1 MDFIRRHL
9 VVALFLLS
17 GVTGL
22 VYEVLWARQLGV
34 VLGNAAHAH
43 AVVLATFMGGLAL
56 GNAWLGRLGDR
67 TASPLRLYG
76 RLELG
81 VALLAGISPAV
92 LALAS
97 NAYLAAAP
105 ALDPTWRVVAKA
117 VVAALAL
124 LPATILMGGTL
135 PILARYITESLAGLK
150 ASVAGLYCLNSAG
163 AAVGALLAA
172 FWLIPAYGTTFPV
185 VLAALV
191 NAAIGVVAIAIDQYG
206 EAPAA
211 PPPEDATPPPAGD
224 QAPADAGRHRALLFV
239 AVGCAGF
246 AAMVMETV
254 WIRLL
259 SIATTS
265 STYSFAVML
274 AAFIG
279 GIALGSWLV
288 RRLSPAGGDPLLQFG
303 LAEAGAGL
311 AVLLTLPFY
320 EWLPYLFLRASMLL
334 RPVPE
339 TFLMVEGLKAAVSL
353 LLMLP
358 PTILI
363 GMTLPLASRA
373 AARTF
378 GEVGTAVGRVFAT
391 NTLGNVAGAL
401 VGGLV
406 LLPLVG
412 MRNALELAAVVAL
425 LVGCAAATARIPL
438 ARRAA
443 VMAVAIAGFGVYRAI
458 TPPWDVA
465 LANFG
470 ATRWQGK
477 APTSFEAYKRD
488 AVGQVKV
495 VFHADDAHAT
505 VVVQDRADGS
515 QRTLKV
521 NGKPDA
527 STGADDMAT
536 QVSLGHLPALL
547 AANARRGLI
556 VGLGAGVSA
565 GAALAHPIERLDVV
579 EISSAVVQGARYF
592 EGANRKALDDP
603 RLRLHVD
610 DAFHHL
616 AVVPDRYDF
625 IMSEPSNPWVAG
637 VSHLYT
643 SDFYALAKQRLAP
656 GGVFVQW
663 LHTYMSDDEA
673 VALILRT
680 MADAF
685 PHVELWQARNG
696 SDLMLV
702 GAMAPI
708 ESDFRVMGARLARPE
723 VASDLARIDVTDLPT
738 MLSLQ
743 VASDAR
749 VRELAGEGPVNSLVQ
764 PRLEV
769 MAPVAYYL
777 HDGAHAVWQ
786 RGDERLDPDGDSR
799 LRLAL
804 PRYLQARGRGLTQD
818 EFAVL
823 FQHHSAS
830 VPLAGGRNPGLAIL
844 YAWCA
849 QYPDDPVARWLLAD
863 ALGKSGQHEAAATA
877 AEGLASRPPRKIEV
891 LLHVADVLGESY
903 LGRRSVLNPTDPTLE
918 KALAL
923 YGEVLKAPK
932 ADRAAVYERVAV
944 LMAAAGR
951 IDESLAARE
960 AQATQGTPQAR
971 AKALLEAAMAAY
983 DADQPARA
991 AGYARRVLAFAPAD
1005 IRARR
1010 LLGALEAPSWRR

>member
-1 MDFIRRHL
+1 MMEFARRHL

-81 VALLAGISPAV
+81 VALLAGISPSV
-92 LALAS
+92 LQLTS
-97 NAYLAAAP
+97 GAYLAAAP

-117 VVAALAL
+117 VVAAAAL

-135 PILARYITESLAGLK
+135 PILARYVTESLAGLK
-150 ASVAGLYCLNSAG
+150 ASVASLYCLNSAG

-185 VLAALV
+185 VLAAFL
-191 NAAIGVVAIAIDQYG
+191 NAAIGVVAIAIDRYG
-206 EAPAA
+206 DAPAA
-211 PPPEDATPPPAGD
+211 PPQEVAPPPAVDD

-239 AVGCAGF
+239 AIGLAGF
-246 AAMVMETV
+246 ASMVMETV

-265 STYSFAVML
+265 SSYSFAVML

-279 GIALGSWLV
+279 GIALGSWLI
-288 RRLSPAGGDPLLQFG
+288 RRLSPGDGDPLWQFG

-320 EWLPYLFLRASMLL
+320 EWLPYLFLRTSMLL

-339 TFLMVEGLKAAVSL
+339 TFLLVEGVKAAMSL

-378 GEVGTAVGRVFAT
+378 GEVGSAVGRVFAT

-406 LLPLVG
+406 LLPLIG

-425 LVGCAAATARIPL
+425 LVGCAAATARLPL
-438 ARRAA
+438 PRRAMVLAGA
-443 VMAVAIAGFGVYRAI
+443 VAGFGLYRVI

-470 ATRWQGK
+470 ATRWQGP
-477 APTSFEAYKRD
+477 APKSFEAYKRD
-488 AVGQVKV
+488 AVGHVKV

-505 VVVQDRADGS
+505 VVVLDRADGN
-515 QRTLKV
+515 RTLKV

-536 QVSLGHLPALL
+536 QVSLGHLPPLL
-547 AANARRGLI
+547 AATPRRGLI

-565 GAALAHPIERLDVV
+565 GAALAHPLERLDVV

-643 SDFYALAKQRLAP
+643 SDFYTLAKQRLAP

-663 LHTYMSDDEA
+663 LHTYMSNDEA

-708 ESDFRVMGARLARPE
+708 DPNFAALGQRLARPA
-723 VASDLARIDVTDLPT
+723 VAQDLARIGIQDLPT
-738 MLSLQ
+738 LLSLQ
-743 VASDAR
+743 IASDPR
-749 VRELAGEGPVNSLVQ
+749 VRDIAGEGPINSLVR

-769 MAPVAYYL
+769 LAPVAYYTRS
-777 HDGAHAVWQ
+777 GAHAVWQ
-786 RGDERLDPDGDSR
+786 RDERLEPDGDSR
-799 LRLAL
+799 ARLAL
-804 PRYLQARGRGLTQD
+804 TRYLQARGHGLSTD
-818 EFAVL
+818 EFGAL
-823 FQHHSAS
+823 FQHHSTS
-830 VPLAGGRNPGLAIL
+830 VPMMGGRNPGLAVL
-844 YAWCA
+844 YAWHA
-849 QYPDDPVARWLLAD
+849 QHPDDPVARWFLAE
-863 ALGKSGQHEAAATA
+863 ALGKTGQPEAAAATA
-877 AEGLASRPPRKIEV
+877 ESLAQRSPKKAEV
-891 LLHVADVLGESY
+891 LLKVADMLGEAY
-903 LGRRSVLNPTDPTLE
+903 FGRRSAFNPLDPAIE

-923 YGEVLKAPK
+923 YAQALKAPQV
-932 ADRAAVYERVAV
+932 DRAAVYERVA
-944 LMAAAGR
+944 LLAAAAGR
-951 IDESLAARE
+951 LDESLAARE
-960 AQATQGTPQAR
+960 GQAAQGAPAAR
-971 AKALLEAAMAAY
+971 AKALLEAALAAY
-983 DADQPARA
+983 DAGQPTRA
-991 AGYARRVLAFAPAD
+991 ASYARRVLAFAPD
-1005 IRARR
+1005 DPRARQ
-1010 LLGALEAPSWRR
+1010 LLGALEAPTWRR